1 MCVCARESHLR
12 RCFSVSLSSLSFI
25 FFNVVL
31 LFSSTIILLL
41 LFVSIFLPS
50 LSPFPL
56 SLLPL
61 PLPLS
66 FLPYSDI
73 DGDSISSITGI
84 GGGASVSRSRRNPQQ
99 SIRLPMTPSQAI
111 KEYGHKLTGYEKK
124 EILEYPDV
132 WFLGLESKK
141 IEGVPG
147 GSQNCGYDDE
157 NGSYIKVLHDH
168 ISYRYEIREIIGKG
182 SFGQVVKVK
191 NVVCVCVWSL
201 LYLYLVISCC
211 SLSLSLLSSMGA
223 FFISLSTCVHLLQS
237 LPVIVY
243 IRENEGGREGVGQ
256 GLLSCAIFSF
266 LI

>member
-1 MCVCARESHLR
+1 MR
-12 RCFSVSLSSLSFI
+12 RCFSVSLF
-25 FFNVVL
+25 L
-31 LFSSTIILLL
+31 LFPLFSLL
-41 LFVSIFLPS
+41 LFCY
-50 LSPFPL
+50 

-61 PLPLS
+61 SFSYFCFHFFASPFSPPSPPLPLS

-84 GGGASVSRSRRNPQQ
+84 GGGASVSRPRRNPQQ

-111 KEYGHKLTGYEKK
+111 KEYGLRLTGYEKK

-191 NVVCVCVWSL
+191 NVCVCVWSL

-211 SLSLSLLSSMGA
+211 SLSLSLSLLSSMGA
-223 FFISLSTCVHLLQS
+223 FFKISLSTCVHVPICCNHFLL
-237 LPVIVY
+237 LFTLG
-243 IRENEGGREGVGQ
+243 RMREGERELVRFTIM
-256 GLLSCAIFSF
+256 CHF
-266 LI
+266 LIPYLVVQPCLIA